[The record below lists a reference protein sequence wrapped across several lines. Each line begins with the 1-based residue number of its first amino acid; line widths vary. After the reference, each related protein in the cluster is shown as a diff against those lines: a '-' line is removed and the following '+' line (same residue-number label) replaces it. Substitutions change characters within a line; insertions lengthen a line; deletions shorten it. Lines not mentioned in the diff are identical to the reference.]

1 MNKITIKLNQKYK
14 SFDTGFNTVLE
25 GNIIILSGINGSGK
39 SQLINIIRGREQGD
53 MNNPINPTEHIKIN
67 SDVDI
72 NGRKI
77 DQKKIEVK
85 SFKDNINLPEI
96 VKSTSAES
104 TKAVDQ
110 AYNQF
115 INGRLDPNQLPQYA
129 SSCIKAIKTLEN
141 KFGKIDK
148 NISESD
154 FKNTLRQSD
163 FMWRNEDHFT
173 DIIGFLFYNHAMAIA
188 QGRQVAGMKDG
199 PAFDEASLG
208 LAPWSELN
216 NLFSDLKLEY
226 RFKENYN
233 IIHAELNE
241 TPCLYSIDLEGN
253 ISDSET
259 RTLKDLSDGEKTIIS
274 LCFTSLRKIENED
287 KELLLLDELDAVLN
301 PSLIEN
307 LFIVLKKYYLDKG
320 ISVIITTHSPA
331 TISLSPSNTS
341 FYEVFKKNYSTSR
354 VIEVNKD
361 EYKELQKVN
370 KRFYD
375 KIENQTQ
382 RINELESVLESDEE
396 ILIITEGK
404 TDWKYILGA
413 LKYFH
418 SKEEFKNIEENFFYK
433 YGSQSDVTNEICG
446 TKIYADLGEDQLN
459 KFLANEIALR
469 TGDVLRRNK
478 IWIGIFDSDTPIK
491 IKSKPEYGVHSF
503 KIEPDGISTE
513 FLFDDNEIKT
523 EINEQRLFI
532 GDEFDIRSTRHVTLN
547 LNLGAGSQKKAGKRV
562 IIDCDVYNQDIE
574 NKAISKESFSQAIY
588 NHDIEIKNESWE
600 KFRHIFTQIDS
611 LLPVKEAV
619 EENK

>member
-1 MNKITIKLNQKYK
+1 MNEINIKLNQKYK
-14 SFDTGFNTVLE
+14 SFDKDFNTILR

-39 SQLINIIRGREQGD
+39 SQLINIIKGREQRD
-53 MNNPINPTEHIKIN
+53 INNFMDPTEHININ
-67 SDVDI
+67 SDVEI
-72 NGRKI
+72 NGI
-77 DQKKIEVK
+77 TVDQKKIEVK
-85 SFKDNINLPEI
+85 SFKENINLPEI
-96 VKSTSAES
+96 VKSTSTQA
-104 TKAVDQ
+104 TQAVDQ

-115 INGRLDPNQLPQYA
+115 IKGNLDSDKLPQYA
-129 SSCIKAIKTLEN
+129 SSCIRAIKILGD
-141 KFGKIDK
+141 KLGVIDK

-163 FMWRNEDHFT
+163 FTWRNEDQFT
-173 DIIGFLFYNHAMAIA
+173 DIIGFLFFNHAMAIA
-188 QGRQVAGMKDG
+188 QGRQKAGMKDG

-208 LAPWSELN
+208 IAPWTELN
-216 NLFSDLKLEY
+216 TLFSDLKLEY
-226 RFKENYN
+226 RFKENYD

-241 TPCLYSIDLEGN
+241 TPCLYPIDKEGK

-287 KELLLLDELDAVLN
+287 KKLLLLDELDAVLN

-307 LFIVLKKYYLDKG
+307 LFVVLKKYYLDKG
-320 ISVIITTHSPA
+320 ITILITTHSPA
-331 TISLSPSNTS
+331 TISLAPDNTF

-354 VIEVNKD
+354 IIEVDKD
-361 EYKELQKVN
+361 EYRELQKVN

-375 KIENQTQ
+375 KIDNQSQ
-382 RINELESVLESDEE
+382 RINELESVLDSEEE

-418 SKEEFKNIEENFFYK
+418 SNEEFKNIEENFFYK
-433 YGSQSDVTNEICG
+433 YGSQSDVDNETCG

-469 TGDVLRRNK
+469 TGDVLRRK
-478 IWIGIFDSDTPIK
+478 KVWIGIFDSDTAIK

-513 FLFDDNEIKT
+513 FLFNDNEIKT
-523 EINEQRLFI
+523 EIKEQRLFI

-574 NKAISKESFSQAIY
+574 NKAISKEGFSQAIY
-588 NHDIEIKNESWE
+588 NHEIEIENESWE
-600 KFRHIFTQIDS
+600 KFRHIFTLIDS
-611 LLPVKEAV
+611 LLPKTETI